1 MRRVTIFQMY
11 AALMIMTFPIAFL
24 EVPKRQLVALS
35 NNAWIPIVLSLL
47 PGFLIFSMFLF
58 IISRSQTPF
67 PAMLEEHF
75 GSVLGRVLQILYFL
89 SELFIAA
96 FGVRL
101 FVEFIETNVMPG
113 TPISV
118 HISVLLFVSWLA
130 IKFGWVTF
138 IRTFEIM
145 TMAGIAFT
153 LVIFI
158 IAFSHPLDIH
168 NLLPIASLKLKEVL
182 IATASTS
189 VILSRGVIV
198 LIFGKFM
205 DDFNGLRKSVY
216 WAMISQIMLLLL
228 TVIVSI
234 LIFSGPTAQTLTFPT
249 FSIVRII
256 NIAGFIQNIDI
267 IFIGIW
273 ILGIFGTTTGSW
285 FIGLVSLQQALRLQ
299 DHRFLAAP
307 TALIIGI
314 TSIVMSRNI
323 LEVSILSITII
334 PAFYGL
340 VLVFIPFLMFLRVL
354 FKPEIQSQPATTVPV
369 QNMD

>member
-1 MRRVTIFQMY
+1 MRQVTIFQMY

-24 EVPKRQLVALS
+24 EVPKRLLLALS
-35 NNAWIPIVLSLL
+35 NNAWIPLALSLL

-118 HISVLLFVSWLA
+118 HISLIMFVAWLA
-130 IKFGWVTF
+130 IKSGWATF

-145 TMAGIAFT
+145 TIAGIVFT
-153 LVIFI
+153 LLILI
-158 IAFSHPLDIH
+158 MGFSQPMDIK
-168 NLLPIASLKLKEVL
+168 NLLPIAPLKVKDLV

-189 VILSRGVIV
+189 IILTRGLIV

-205 DDFNGLRKSVY
+205 DEAKNLRKSVY
-216 WAMISQIMLLLL
+216 WAIISQKVLLIL
-228 TVIVSI
+228 TVVVSI
-234 LIFSGPTAQTLTFPT
+234 LIFTGPTAQILTFPT

-273 ILGIFGTTTGSW
+273 ILGIFGTTTGTL
-285 FIGLVSLQQALRLQ
+285 FIGLVSLQQALRLR

-314 TSIVMSRNI
+314 TSIIMSRNI
-323 LEVSILSITII
+323 LEVSILSVTII
-334 PAFYGL
+334 PAFYGV
-340 VLVFIPFLMFLRVL
+340 VLFFIPFIMFLRVL
-354 FKPEIQSQPATTVPV
+354 FKPEVQFQPATTVSV